1 MIKKVIEVENLVK
14 RFGHFIAV
22 NNLTFS
28 VEMGEIFGLLG
39 ANGAGKTTTIRM
51 LCGLLSP
58 TSGKIS
64 VAGYDAYTQ
73 PEQIRASIGYMS
85 QKFSLYS
92 DLTVWENIRFFAGIY
107 GLWGKALKARALKLV
122 DEFKMHDFKD
132 IMVESLPVG
141 WRQKVSLAVSLVHR
155 PPIIFLDEPTSGV
168 DPVARRMFWETI
180 HHISSLGTTVIVT
193 THYMDEAEYCHY
205 ALVMVDGKISALGKP
220 TELKQK
226 YGVET
231 MNELFMLLVRSG
243 NSKSQ

>member
-1 MIKKVIEVENLVK
+1 MKNVIEVENLVK
-14 RFGHFIAV
+14 QFGSFFAV

-28 VEMGEIFGLLG
+28 VGEGEIFGLLG

-58 TSGKIS
+58 TTGKIS

-85 QKFSLYS
+85 QKFSLYN
-92 DLTVWENIRFFAGIY
+92 DLTVWENIRFFGGIY
-107 GLWGKALKARALKLV
+107 GLWGNVLKSRALELV
-122 DEFKMHDFKD
+122 EEFRMQEFRD
-132 IMVESLPVG
+132 ILVESLPIG
-141 WRQKVSLAVSLVHR
+141 WRQRISLAVSLVHR

-180 HHISSLGTTVIVT
+180 HHISSMGTTVIVT
-193 THYMDEAEYCHY
+193 THYMDEAEYCHT

-226 YGVET
+226 YGVKT
-231 MNELFMLLVRSG
+231 MNELFLSLARND
-243 NSKSQ
+243 NSKS